1 MHWNP
6 YLRKAQFYET
16 DSMGVVYHGNYIHWM
31 EEARTDFL
39 EQIGWSYRKADQ
51 AGIDFALTDIS
62 CSYQKTTK
70 FGETLAIEMTVT
82 KLSPARLV
90 LSYRMT
96 NVQTGE
102 LHTLGTSSHFFYDRK
117 TQRPIALKK
126 IFPELYALLQECVDQ
141 GAEGERQ

>member
-1 MHWNP
+1 MIAWKP

-39 EQIGWSYRKADQ
+39 EQIGWSYQKATE

-62 CSYQKTTK
+62 CSYKKTTK
-70 FGETLAIEMTVT
+70 FGQTMSIAMKVA

-90 LSYRMT
+90 LEYRMT
-96 NVQTGE
+96 DSETGE
-102 LHTLGTSSHFFYDRK
+102 LHTLGTSSHFFYDRRTEK
-117 TQRPIALKK
+117 PVGLKK
-126 IFPELYALLQECVDQ
+126 TFPDLYALMQECV
-141 GAEGERQ
+141 EP